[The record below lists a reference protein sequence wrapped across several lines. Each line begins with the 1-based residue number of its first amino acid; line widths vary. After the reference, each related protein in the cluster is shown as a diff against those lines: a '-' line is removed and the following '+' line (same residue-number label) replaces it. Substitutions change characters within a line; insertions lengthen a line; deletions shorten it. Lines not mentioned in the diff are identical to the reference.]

1 MTDLSTTATEESV
14 RDETVIADKAR
25 IRAFLVEDDL
35 AEIMDMIEDA
45 DLSEDEKMILKR
57 ANGSLLNLQRTLN
70 EFKNKLQDDGTTRT

>member
-70 EFKNKLQDDGTTRT
+70 EFKNKLQDDGTART

>member
-1 MTDLSTTATEESV
+1 MTDLSTATEESV
-14 RDETVIADKAR
+14 QDETVIADKAR

-70 EFKNKLQDDGTTRT
+70 EFKNKLQDDGTTT

>member
-1 MTDLSTTATEESV
+1 MTDLSTATKESV
-14 RDETVIADKAR
+14 QDETVIADKAR

-70 EFKNKLQDDGTTRT
+70 EFKNKLQDDGTTT

>member
-1 MTDLSTTATEESV
+1 MTDLITATEESV
-14 RDETVIADKAR
+14 QDETVIADKAR

-70 EFKNKLQDDGTTRT
+70 EFKNKLQDDGTTT